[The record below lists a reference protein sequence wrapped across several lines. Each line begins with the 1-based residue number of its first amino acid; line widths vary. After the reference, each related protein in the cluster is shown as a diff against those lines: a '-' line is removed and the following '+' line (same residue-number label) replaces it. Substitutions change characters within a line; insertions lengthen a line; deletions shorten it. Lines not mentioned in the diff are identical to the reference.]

1 MSQLVSGPLLLQ
13 DPAYDYPV
21 VERGEGIYVYDGA
34 GKRFIDGTAGAGN
47 VILGHGRRRIARIMA
62 RQAETLAFVFTSHF
76 TNPVAAELAG
86 RLAEKAPGQLNHVY
100 FVSGGSEGVET
111 ALKLARLYHLRRGQ
125 GQKHQV
131 IARWSSYHGATLGA
145 LSTTGSGVRHAFS
158 PWLAGFEHI
167 DPCLPRACLFDG
179 CGESCTLA
187 CASELER
194 AIIRAGPEN
203 VAAFV
208 AEPVSMA
215 GGAPAIPPA
224 DYFPRIREI
233 CDRYGVLWIADEVV
247 TGFGRTGRFFAIQ
260 HWDAVPDIVAFG
272 KGVSSGYLPMGG
284 ALFTDEI
291 RHVLEDKKDALPHV
305 FTYVNNPLAAR
316 VGLTVLDLMEE
327 ESIVE
332 RSASMGDYLL
342 ERVRTLRSHSMV
354 GDVRGLGMLV
364 GFELVSSRKPYTY
377 FPPNLKVHERLHRHL
392 IRRGLSISA
401 TGGPGDGSPGDSVR
415 IFPPLAITRAEID
428 EIVEMLDEALTAVR
442 RQIERVMRH
451 A

>member
-1 MSQLVSGPLLLQ
+1 MSFTADSGHLLLQ
-13 DPAYDYPV
+13 DPRYDYPV

-34 GKRFIDGTAGAGN
+34 GKRYIDGTAGAGN

-62 RQAETLAFVFTSHF
+62 KQAETLAFVFTSHF

-86 RLAEKAPGQLNHVY
+86 RLAEKAPGRLNHVY

-111 ALKLARLYHLRRGQ
+111 ALKLARLYHLRRGRA
-125 GQKHQV
+125 QKYQV

-145 LSTTGSGVRHAFS
+145 LATTGAGTRQAFS
-158 PWLAGFEHI
+158 PWLPGFEHI
-167 DPCLPRACLFDG
+167 DPCLPRACPFDG
-179 CGESCTLA
+179 CGETCTLA

-194 AIIRAGPEN
+194 AIVRAGPEN

-215 GGAPAIPPA
+215 GGCPGIPPA
-224 DYFPRIREI
+224 GYFPRIREI

-247 TGFGRTGRFFAIQ
+247 TGFGRTGRFLAVQ

-291 RHVLEDKKDALPHV
+291 RQILEDKKDPFPHV

-327 ESIVE
+327 EKIVE
-332 RSASMGDYLL
+332 RSASMGEYLL
-342 ERVRTLRSHSMV
+342 ERVRTLRNHPMV

-364 GFELVSSRKPYTY
+364 GFELVRSREPYTY
-377 FPPNLKVHERLHRHL
+377 FSPSLKVHERLHRHL

-415 IFPPLAITRAEID
+415 IFPPLVITRAEID
-428 EIVEMLDEALTAVR
+428 EMVEILDEALTVVR
-442 RQIERVMRH
+442 QQIEKE
-451 A
+451 

>member
-1 MSQLVSGPLLLQ
+1 MSQTQVSGPLLLQ

-21 VERGEGIYVYDGA
+21 VERGEGISVYDGA
-34 GKRFIDGTAGAGN
+34 GKRYIDGTAGAGN

-86 RLAEKAPGQLNHVY
+86 RLVEKAPGRLNHVY

-111 ALKLARLYHLRRGQ
+111 SLKLARLYHLRRGRA
-125 GQKHQV
+125 QKHQV

-145 LSTTGSGVRHAFS
+145 LATTGTGTRQAFS
-158 PWLAGFEHI
+158 PWLPGFEHI
-167 DPCLPRACLFDG
+167 DPCLPRACPFDG
-179 CGESCTLA
+179 CGETCTLA

-194 AIIRAGPEN
+194 AIVRAGPEN

-215 GGAPAIPPA
+215 GGCPGVPPA

-233 CDRYGVLWIADEVV
+233 CDRHDVLWIADEVV
-247 TGFGRTGRFFAIQ
+247 TGFGRTGRFFAVE

-272 KGVSSGYLPMGG
+272 KGISSGYVPMGG

-291 RHVLEDKKDALPHV
+291 RQVLEDRKDPFPHV

-332 RSASMGDYLL
+332 RSAAMGEYLL
-342 ERVRTLRSHSMV
+342 ERVRSLRSHAMV
-354 GDVRGLGMLV
+354 GDVRGIGMLV
-364 GFELVSSRKPYTY
+364 GFELVRSRKPYTY
-377 FPPNLKVHERLHRHL
+377 FPPNLKVHERLHRRL

-401 TGGPGDGSPGDSVR
+401 AGGPGDGSPGDSVR
-415 IFPPLAITRAEID
+415 IFPPLVTTGEEID
-428 EIVEMLDEALTAVR
+428 EIVEILDEALTAVR
-442 RQIERVMRH
+442 RQIERQ
-451 A
+451 